1 MHGNR
6 ATGHLR
12 LPSPVATDEH
22 FLPNFASAS
31 ITVGWGVRGLAAFL
45 LLVAAPD
52 LLRRRPGAA
61 PVAQGSVAVEG
72 SLSRSLLSTASCLD
86 RAGAAN
92 IAFHLH
98 FAVRQI
104 APIAVGAKDMFLRPI
119 HPLFASVALPFENT
133 LGITTKWGQ
142 SGVRAGQLKVLAAEV
157 TMICGPGVHV
167 DVLPMAVELHAILA
181 VASLA
186 APVLFLR

>member
-61 PVAQGSVAVEG
+61 PVAQGSVAIECSLTG
-72 SLSRSLLSTASCLD
+72 SLSSAASCLD
-86 RAGAAN
+86 GACTAN
-92 IAFHLH
+92 VALNLDL
-98 FAVRQI
+98 
-104 APIAVGAKDMFLRPI
+104 AVGEIAG
-119 HPLFASVALPFENT
+119 VA
-133 LGITTKWGQ
+133 
-142 SGVRAGQLKVLAAEV
+142 LAAENV
-157 TMICGPGVHV
+157 
-167 DVLPMAVELHAILA
+167 VLCPLHAA
-181 VASLA
+181 LA
-186 APVLFLR
+186 AAALSVHHAHGITAQR